1 MRGRLRDETGSVG
14 LQVVLLFPVL
24 LLAIMAVVQVALV
37 AHADHV
43 AEAAAEEGARAAR
56 LSGDAEAGR
65 VRAEAFLERAGRD
78 IVRDAV
84 VTAHKTENRVFVEV
98 RGRAFGLLP
107 GAPSR
112 VGATSAGP
120 VERLVPAVAP

>member
-1 MRGRLRDETGSVG
+1 MKHRARDETGSVG

-24 LLAIMAVVQVALV
+24 LVAIMAVVQLALV

-56 LSGDAEAGR
+56 LSGDPEAGR
-65 VRAEAFLERAGRD
+65 ARAEAFLERAGRD
-78 IVRDAV
+78 IVSDSV
-84 VTAHKTENRVFVEV
+84 VTAHATGDRVLVEV

-112 VGATSAGP
+112 VSATSAGP
-120 VERLVPAVAP
+120 VERFVPAVAP